1 MKRLTLILTLVCS
14 VSLFAQKP
22 AMNYLIQLG
31 GGSGATWTKTLGAND
46 SIVDLTVAG
55 KTLTAWLAGRTSWT
69 TGDQVWIA
77 AGTYTFTLQ
86 YNIGSAPSLATS
98 YPSAIYGG
106 FAGTESVIADR
117 AKGINPWN
125 YTNETILDGSS
136 STNGI
141 FNAGSDRTMTID
153 GLTFTN
159 CSNTEGQAVYQR
171 PNMLVQ
177 NCKFTSNACV
187 ALRYYITSASKTAG
201 TNHCYFNNN
210 SNTLSSGAEGGCI
223 MANNG
228 SSGGTYTINA
238 CVFDSNTSAASGS
251 GASAGIK
258 AQGVGITNITNCI
271 FENNNAT
278 AGNSSA
284 VSLTTPTTN
293 LINSLVYGTSSATNK
308 TAVYVSGGSVVN
320 CTVVNNLGGGVYLSN
335 TTSATAINLTNNVF
349 WGTDAKSGQVA
360 AASGC
365 LGNINNCAYNS
376 LSTNFSGTVAN
387 TDYLTTTTTGL
398 FTDPTNNNWSLAPGS
413 VLIDM
418 GTSTGAPATDIN
430 GVGRPQGAAYD
441 IGAYEYSL
449 TAVHS
454 PASDNKPAFTRSGDQ
469 LLAIW
474 AGKVVVFDVSGKML
488 INRQIHAGD
497 GISLARGVYLVVLR
511 TATDKFIQKVVF

>member
-86 YNIGSAPSLATS
+86 YNIGSGPSLATS

-159 CSNTEGQAVYQR
+159 CTNTEGQAVYQR

-177 NCKFTSNACV
+177 NCKFTNNACV
-187 ALRYYITSASKTAG
+187 ALRYYISAASKTA
-201 TNHCYFNNN
+201 TTSHCYFYNNTN
-210 SNTLSSGAEGGCI
+210 AVASGAEGGCI
-223 MANNG
+223 MANNA
-228 SSGGTYTINA
+228 SSGGIYTVA
-238 CVFDSNTSAASGS
+238 SCVFDSNSCTASGS

-258 AQGVGITNITNCI
+258 AQGVGTTKITNCI
-271 FENNNAT
+271 FKKNNAT

-284 VSLTTPTTN
+284 VSLTAATTN
-293 LINSLVYGTSSATNK
+293 LINSVAYGTSLATNK
-308 TAVYVSGGSVVN
+308 TALYVSAGSVIN
-320 CTVVNNLGGGVYLSN
+320 CTVVNNLGGGAYLSN
-335 TTSATAINLTNNVF
+335 TTSSTINLINTVF
-349 WGTDAKSGQVA
+349 WGTDAKSGQVT

-365 LGNINNCAYNS
+365 LGNITNCSYNS
-376 LSTNFSGTVAN
+376 LSTNFSGTVTN
-387 TDYLTTTTTGL
+387 SVDLTTTTTGL
-398 FTDPTNNNWSLAPGS
+398 FTDSTNNNWSLAPGS

-418 GTSTGAPATDIN
+418 GTSTGAPTIDIN
-430 GVGRPQGAAYD
+430 GINRPQGAGYD

-449 TAVHS
+449 TAVNS
-454 PASDNKPAFTRSGDQ
+454 PSVDSKPSFIRSGNQ
-469 LLAIW
+469 LTALW
-474 AGKVVVFDVSGKML
+474 GGKVTVFDVSGKIL
-488 INRQIHAGD
+488 INKQIHVGD
-497 GISLARGVYLVVLR
+497 HIRMGQGVYIVTLL
-511 TATDKFIQKVVF
+511 TATNKLIQKVAF